1 MNAFLVGRPDVGTTP
16 QREVGQTAAAPPAA
30 LDEPEYLLC
39 IDREQSWR
47 CPLPRDGE
55 LVIGRGPEAD
65 LRLGDGLVSRA
76 HARITAV
83 PDGLRLTDLDS
94 RHGTLV
100 NGARLAGA
108 RLLVS
113 GDVIALGGTLLV
125 VHRPARAS
133 ARGLLDPGAL
143 ARRLEEEVERAL
155 RYQRELSLV
164 VLRFGA
170 AVDRARLVGA
180 LASHLRLM
188 DAASVLGDSEV
199 ALLLPEIGDESAGA
213 RVTAL
218 LAALGDAHGTIAA
231 GLAVSPGDG
240 CDPDTLLSGV
250 RTTAAE
256 AAPGAVA
263 RVRDAVRTIAL
274 GDRHAIVADPA
285 MLRLYELVKRLARAD
300 LPILV
305 QGETGAGKELAAQAV
320 HAYSARAAGPF
331 VSLNCAAV
339 PAHLAESELFGHE
352 RGAFTGAVAT
362 KPGTIELAAGGTLFL
377 DEIGELPL
385 PLQAMLLRFLE
396 TRRLTRVGDVREREV
411 DVRMV
416 AATNRDL
423 EAEVAAGRFRRDLF
437 FRLGAARVVLP
448 PLRDRPRELPLIA
461 RRMLEQA
468 CARLARAPLTL
479 TVATLQALYLHRWP
493 GNVRELRNAMDYA
506 AASVPE
512 GVVAVEPWH
521 LPEPIPSLARGVGG
535 DARRAAADAP
545 AAPPSAPSVPR
556 PADPDRR
563 FRPITEEVEE
573 LERRR
578 MCEAL
583 AATGGVQNKAAELI
597 DMPLRT
603 FVTKLRRYAIAAADW
618 K

>member
-1 MNAFLVGRPDVGTTP
+1 MHAFPPRQDVGATP
-16 QREVGQTAAAPPAA
+16 QRDVGVTAAAPAA
-30 LDEPEYLLC
+30 AHDEPEYLLC

-47 CPLPRDGE
+47 VPLPRDGE
-55 LVIGRGPEAD
+55 LVIGRGPEAH

-76 HARITAV
+76 HACITV
-83 PDGLRLTDLDS
+83 LPDGLRLSDLDS

-100 NGARLAGA
+100 NGVRVAGS

-113 GDVIALGGTLLV
+113 GDVVALGGTLLV
-125 VHRPARAS
+125 VHRPTRAS

-164 VLRFGA
+164 VLRFA
-170 AVDRARLVGA
+170 APFDRARVINA
-180 LASHLRLM
+180 LAPQLRLM
-188 DAASVLGDSEV
+188 DAAAVLGDSEV
-199 ALLLPEIGDESAGA
+199 ALLLPEIGETEAEP
-213 RVTAL
+213 RVTGL
-218 LAALGDAHGTIAA
+218 LAALGAIHGGVAA
-231 GLAVSPGDG
+231 GMASSPGDG

-250 RTTAAE
+250 RTAAAE
-256 AAPGAVA
+256 AAAGGVT
-263 RVRDAVRTIAL
+263 RVRDAVRTLAL

-285 MLRLYELVKRLARAD
+285 MLRLYELIKRLARAD

-305 QGETGAGKELAAQAV
+305 QGETGAGKELAAAAV
-320 HAYSARAAGPF
+320 HAFSARAGGPF

-411 DVRMV
+411 DVRVV

-423 EAEVAAGRFRRDLF
+423 EVECAAGRFRRDLF
-437 FRLGAARVVLP
+437 FRLGAARIVLP
-448 PLRDRPRELPLIA
+448 PLRDRPRELPLLA
-461 RRMLEQA
+461 RRLLDQA
-468 CARLARAPLTL
+468 CARLARPTL
-479 TVATLQALYLHRWP
+479 SLSVAALQALYLHRWP

-512 GVVAVEPWH
+512 GAAAIEPWH
-521 LPEPIPSLARGVGG
+521 LPEPLPSLARGIGAEPV
-535 DARRAAADAP
+535 RAAP
-545 AAPPSAPSVPR
+545 ARPGHGHGLTPTPPPVAR
-556 PADPDRR
+556 GA
-563 FRPITEEVEE
+563 FRPIAAEVEE

-578 MCEAL
+578 MVEAL
-583 AATGGVQNKAAELI
+583 GATGGVQNKAAELI

-603 FVTKLRRYAIAAADW
+603 FVTKLRRYAISPADW